1 MTWAFHIA
9 AANCCLVQV
18 CITEIGSGSGGTS
31 AVVMDALAPFATSVD
46 FLYTDISPALVGY
59 GRRTYGGEYPFARFQ
74 LLDVEKDVQGEGI
87 GSYDIVFGTN
97 VLHAT
102 RNMGNTLQNCK
113 ALLRRGGLMIA
124 NELTTKTEF
133 LTLTFGLT
141 EGWWMYDDQQWRMPG
156 ARSCSPARSDR
167 TDFWWHAGC
176 GIVAAE
182 PLAAVAALP
191 CPPTTNPPRTD
202 ARACADQQL
211 VTLT

>member
-1 MTWAFHIA
+1 MCMILLLS
-9 AANCCLVQV
+9 NGSPLQV
-18 CITEIGSGSGGTS
+18 CIAEIGSGSGGTS
-31 AVVMDALAPFATSVD
+31 VVVMAALAPYADSVD

-59 GRRTYGGEYPFARFQ
+59 GRRTYGGAYAFARFQ
-74 LLDVEKDVQGEGI
+74 LLDVEKDVQGEGV
-87 GSYDIVFGTN
+87 GSYDVVFGTN

-156 ARSCSPARSDR
+156 ASEAQHIRQ
-167 TDFWWHAGC
+167 
-176 GIVAAE
+176 
-182 PLAAVAALP
+182 
-191 CPPTTNPPRTD
+191 PR
-202 ARACADQQL
+202 ANLSHCA
-211 VTLT
+211 